1 MKHQTHSQRGFTLVE
16 LLVVIA
22 IIGILIGMLL
32 PAVQAV
38 REAARRTQCLN
49 NVRQIGLAC
58 HNFESAQSRLP
69 PAVIGISSTGGTPA
83 AAALS
88 NTGVLCQILPF
99 IELGNVQDAINV
111 ASPNALNP
119 NLADADQIPN
129 ATVLDALT
137 ADVGDIAGVAT
148 NNIDNFLC
156 PSDPGANPSIVFAV
170 PDWGNG
176 QGTLP
181 AEVEQR
187 LGLTNY
193 LPCVGGLLVHSSDGS
208 LTVGG
213 TDGVT
218 ASWVGALES
227 IESGTIESMRDGS
240 SNTIL
245 MGESLGTSQAAGA
258 TGTDSDAANSRWSWA
273 FGGVGAALLTAD
285 ATQAFGDSN
294 NTVAYQ
300 FSSPHTGV
308 VNFVFGDGSTHSIPN
323 TVAPNIAAGLGAKS
337 DRQVIGV
344 NDF

>member
-83 AAALS
+83 AADLS

-156 PSDPGANPSIVFAV
+156 PSDPGANNASAFVIA
-170 PDWGNG
+170 DWGDG
-176 QGTLP
+176 
-181 AEVEQR
+181 AETAPGVTASAD
-187 LGLTNY
+187 LGLSNY
-193 LPCVGGLLVHSSDGS
+193 IPCVGGLLVHSSDGS
-208 LTVGG
+208 IQVGG
-213 TDGVT
+213 TNGVT

-240 SNTIL
+240 SNTMLI
-245 MGESLGTSQAAGA
+245 GESLGSVA
-258 TGTDSDAANSRWSWA
+258 TGSNGVNTRWSWG
-273 FGGVGAALLTAD
+273 FGGVAAALRTVD

-294 NTVAYQ
+294 NTREYQ

-323 TVAPNIAAGLGAKS
+323 TVAPLIAAGLGAKS

>member
-1 MKHQTHSQRGFTLVE
+1 MKHQTHAQRGFTLVE

-69 PAVIGISSTGGTPA
+69 PAVIGADSSDMGMAQADPR
-83 AAALS
+83 LS
-88 NTGVLCQILPF
+88 NTGVLCQLLPF
-99 IELGNVQDAINV
+99 IELGNVEDVIN
-111 ASPNALNP
+111 ADQPMALNP
-119 NLADADQIPN
+119 NATIAN
-129 ATVLDALT
+129 ATCIASLA
-137 ADVGDIAGVAT
+137 GDGNVMASDIQ
-148 NNIDNFLC
+148 NFRC
-156 PSDPGANPSIVFAV
+156 PSDPGANNSSAFVIAG
-170 PDWGNG
+170 WGS
-176 QGTLP
+176 GTSL
-181 AEVEQR
+181 AATTTDQT
-187 LGLTNY
+187 LGLSNY
-193 LPCVGGLLVHSSDGS
+193 IPCIGGLLVHSGDAS
-208 LTVGG
+208 LTV
-213 TDGVT
+213 DGIT

-227 IESGTIESMRDGS
+227 IESGTIESMVDGS
-240 SNTIL
+240 SNTMLI
-245 MGESLGTSQAAGA
+245 GESLGSVA
-258 TGTDSDAANSRWSWA
+258 TGTNAVNTRWSWG
-273 FGGVGAALLTAD
+273 FGGVAAALLAVD

-294 NTVAYQ
+294 DTNEYQ

-323 TVAPNIAAGLGAKS
+323 TVAPLIAAGLGAKS

>member
-69 PAVIGISSTGGTPA
+69 PAVIGASSSGDMGMPQA
-83 AAALS
+83 DASLS
-88 NTGVLCQILPF
+88 NTGVLCQLLPF
-99 IELGNVQDAINV
+99 IELGNVEDAINV
-111 ASPNALNP
+111 AVPMALNP
-119 NLADADQIPN
+119 NAAIQNSTCITSLA
-129 ATVLDALT
+129 
-137 ADVGDIAGVAT
+137 GDGNVMASDIE
-148 NNIDNFLC
+148 NFLC
-156 PSDPGANPSIVFAV
+156 PSDPGANTSSAFVIAG
-170 PDWGNG
+170 WGS
-176 QGTLP
+176 GTP
-181 AEVEQR
+181 VATTTSTDQTV
-187 LGLTNY
+187 GLTNY
-193 LPCVGGLLVHSSDGS
+193 MPCIGGLLVHSSDRS
-208 LTVGG
+208 IAVGG
-213 TDGVT
+213 DTDGVT

-240 SNTIL
+240 SNTMLI
-245 MGESLGTSQAAGA
+245 GESLGAVQVADAN
-258 TGTDSDAANSRWSWA
+258 GTDSAAVNTRWSWG
-273 FGGVGAALLTAD
+273 FGGVAAALPAPD
-285 ATQAFGDSN
+285 ATRAFGESN
-294 NTVAYQ
+294 DTTEYQ

-308 VNFVFGDGSTHSIPN
+308 VNFVFGDGSTHSVPN
-323 TVAPNIAAGLGAKS
+323 TVAPLIAAGLGAKS

>member
-1 MKHQTHSQRGFTLVE
+1 MKHQTHAQRGFTLVE

-99 IELGNVQDAINV
+99 IELGNVQNAINSS
-111 ASPNALNP
+111 AEPDALNP
-119 NLADADQIPN
+119 NAVIGN
-129 ATVLDALT
+129 AACITALGGSGGIM
-137 ADVGDIAGVAT
+137 ASDIE
-148 NNIDNFLC
+148 NFLC
-156 PSDPGANPSIVFAV
+156 PSDPGADNSSAFVIA
-170 PDWGNG
+170 DWGAG
-176 QGTLP
+176 AAT
-181 AEVEQR
+181 AAVTASED
-187 LGLTNY
+187 LGLSNY
-193 LPCVGGLLVHSSDGS
+193 IPCIGGLLVHSTDGS
-208 LTVGG
+208 LTV
-213 TDGVT
+213 DGI
-218 ASWVGALES
+218 AANWVGALES

-240 SNTIL
+240 SNTMLI
-245 MGESLGTSQAAGA
+245 GESLGSVA
-258 TGTDSDAANSRWSWA
+258 TGTNAVNTRWSWG
-273 FGGVGAALLTAD
+273 FGGVAAALPAPD
-285 ATQAFGDSN
+285 ATRAFGESN
-294 NTVAYQ
+294 NTTEYQ

-308 VNFVFGDGSTHSIPN
+308 VNFVFGDGSTHSVPN
-323 TVAPNIAAGLGAKS
+323 TVAPRIAAGLGAKS

>member
-69 PAVIGISSTGGTPA
+69 PAVIGISSTGGTPVA
-83 AAALS
+83 ADLS
-88 NTGVLCQILPF
+88 NTAVLCQLLPF
-99 IELGNVQDAINV
+99 IELGNVQDAINAV
-111 ASPNALNP
+111 NRDALNP
-119 NLADADQIPN
+119 NLVVAN
-129 ATVLDALT
+129 GTLT
-137 ADVGDIAGVAT
+137 GTLGDGGPMTSDIE
-148 NNIDNFLC
+148 NFLC
-156 PSDPGANPSIVFAV
+156 PSDPGANNASAFVIA
-170 PDWGNG
+170 DWGDG
-176 QGTLP
+176 
-181 AEVEQR
+181 AETAPGVTASAN
-187 LGLTNY
+187 LGLSNY

-208 LTVGG
+208 ITVGG
-213 TDGVT
+213 TNGVT

-240 SNTIL
+240 SNTMLI
-245 MGESLGTSQAAGA
+245 GESLGSVQVAGA
-258 TGTDSDAANSRWSWA
+258 VETDSPAVNTRWSWG
-273 FGGVGAALLTAD
+273 FGGVAAALRTVD

-294 NTVAYQ
+294 NTREYQ

-323 TVAPNIAAGLGAKS
+323 TVAPLIAAGLGAKS